1 MVLDE
6 NVASKADV
14 LRTPRPKKP
23 SVEQTNEQA
32 TISSDAATD
41 PVVASFG
48 PPAIV
53 ASGRR
58 SRSRSCR
65 CIRSQSSRSLA
76 IGARVGPQSGE
87 GIDNSQEKGKGKPEL
102 SQLSWDVHSLGK
114 GRFWGKAETN
124 HQTGERTG
132 EVKGRGK
139 DNHDEWGKGK
149 GKDDDKGREDKNI
162 SEDLREMRA
171 NAYWLAWL
179 DTTVEAA
186 KQSTTS
192 SSHKAWLFGFDK
204 GHSKGYDSG
213 YESGYAAGVSE
224 SMAGKKGGSSAAA
237 SFGSSAPPSVTDSAA
252 PYEQTARLLL
262 S

>member
-58 SRSRSCR
+58 SRSRSSR

-87 GIDNSQEKGKGKPEL
+87 GIGNSQEKGKGKSEL
-102 SQLSWDVHSLGK
+102 SQLRWDVHALGK
-114 GRFWGKAETN
+114 CRFWGNAETN
-124 HQTGERTG
+124 HQTG
-132 EVKGRGK
+132 GRGK

-162 SEDLREMRA
+162 SEDLREMQA

-204 GHSKGYDSG
+204 GISKGYDSG
-213 YESGYAAGVSE
+213 YESGYAACFQ